1 MTGPE
6 HYSEAERWL
15 AHAKNTYLDDS
26 SDAGPR
32 ESYASETEWVE
43 AMEEG
48 AENYERKLR
57 EMAVFASLAQAHAQ
71 LAQISAAVR
80 VGEPVCDS
88 AEDGVAALDGEAK
101 GLALS
106 ASPVAWARL
115 GRELRERRE
124 AAGLSRRA
132 LSEKAGVSQ
141 KAIQVAAEGRVPSA
155 RWPQSIGRISRA
167 LGWAPEAATWIVLVE
182 DGTPEIREDGDR

>member
-57 EMAVFASLAQAHAQ
+57 EMAVFAELAQAHAK
-71 LAQISAAVR
+71 LAHAAATAMAA
-80 VGEPVCDS
+80 PV
-88 AEDGVAALDGEAK
+88 EDE
-101 GLALS
+101 LAGFT
-106 ASPVAWARL
+106 VEDRDAWYK
-115 GRELRERRE
+115 
-124 AAGLSRRA
+124 AAGV
-132 LSEKAGVSQ
+132 K
-141 KAIQVAAEGRVPSA
+141 
-155 RWPQSIGRISRA
+155 PQMGGNR
-167 LGWAPEAATWIVLVE
+167 
-182 DGTPEIREDGDR
+182 